1 MSVLKIYNTLS
12 GKKDSIKPLKGKKIN
27 LFVCG
32 PTVYDFLHIG
42 NARVYV
48 IFDSFVKFLKH
59 QGFSVFYLQNI
70 TDIDDKIILRAK
82 EKGVSPKDL
91 AKAFATEYVKE
102 MKILQVNSVNKY
114 AKATNY
120 ISQIINQV
128 KRLYEAGYAYQLKDG
143 IYFDISKF
151 KNYGKLSGRSSL
163 QAEDAVSRI
172 DYSKDKR
179 NRGDF
184 CLWKYE
190 VEGETSW
197 SSPFG
202 RGRPGWHIE
211 DTAITEKFFGD
222 QYDIHGGGIDLI
234 FPHHEAEI
242 TQMESISKKKPLVK
256 YWMHIGF
263 LTTQGQKMAKSDG
276 NMLTIHDFLKR
287 YSSYQLRFLLLK
299 NLWRAPLD
307 FSESTMIEVNST
319 LEKIEEFLKKIKNN
333 KIKTKQNIKF
343 VADFKNQFYDAL
355 NDDFNT
361 PKALSIIFDFI
372 KTTNTSLDKNVLSEK
387 ASKEIYK
394 IFQEIN
400 DIFSFINFQK
410 INESLPAIVK
420 KLLKE
425 RKEARKKQ
433 DWQKADFLR
442 MEIEKQGYTVED
454 LKEGVIVKRR

>member
-1 MSVLKIYNTLS
+1 MPLKLYNTLS
-12 GKKDSIKPLKGKKIN
+12 RKTEVFSPISKNKVRF
-27 LFVCG
+27 FVCG
-32 PTVYDFLHIG
+32 PTVYDYSHVG
-42 NARVYV
+42 HAKTYV
-48 IFDSFVKFLKH
+48 QFDMIVKYLRFKGYKVH
-59 QGFSVFYLQNI
+59 YLQNI
-70 TDIDDKIILRAK
+70 TNIDDKIIKRANETGESWKKISKRYEKFHK
-82 EKGVSPKDL
+82 ED
-91 AKAFATEYVKE
+91 
-102 MKILQVNSVNKY
+102 MKSLGVNSVDKY
-114 AKATNY
+114 ASATRY
-120 ISQIINQV
+120 IREIISQVQ
-128 KRLYEAGYAYQLKDG
+128 RLMKKGYAYRISDG
-143 IYFDISKF
+143 WYFDLSKD
-151 KNYGKLSGRSSL
+151 KDYGKLAGRTSL
-163 QAEDAVSRI
+163 NAEDSVSRI
-172 DYSKDKR
+172 DENKGKR
-179 NRGDF
+179 NPRDF